1 MEKTY
6 QIITDATADLNAELM
21 QESGLEMLPMDV
33 EIEGKRYS
41 YAPVGGDLGEAEFY
55 RALQA
60 GKRASTSQINPLVYE
75 SCFER
80 FLKAGME
87 ELRERYPERKLICVD
102 SLCASA
108 GEGLLARRAAKMQR
122 EGHSLEETAAWLE
135 ENRLHV
141 CHWFTVDDLQHLRRG
156 GRISAATAIVGTAL
170 QVKPILRV
178 DETGHLENV
187 DKVRGRRRA
196 LSALV
201 ERFDETWAP
210 ELDGTVMLGHGAC
223 LEDAEFVAGQL
234 RERHPGIE
242 IDIVYMG
249 PIIGAHTGPGTV
261 ALLYWG
267 SKR

>member
-1 MEKTY
+1 M
-6 QIITDATADLNAELM
+6 
-21 QESGLEMLPMDV
+21 
-33 EIEGKRYS
+33 
-41 YAPVGGDLGEAEFY
+41 
-55 RALQA
+55 
-60 GKRASTSQINPLVYE
+60 
-75 SCFER
+75 
-80 FLKAGME
+80 
-87 ELRERYPERKLICVD
+87 
-102 SLCASA
+102 
-108 GEGLLARRAAKMQR
+108 
-122 EGHSLEETAAWLE
+122 
-135 ENRLHV
+135 
-141 CHWFTVDDLQHLRRG
+141 
-156 GRISAATAIVGTAL
+156 GTAL

>member
-1 MEKTY
+1 MSCMSV
-6 QIITDATADLNAELM
+6 LL
-21 QESGLEMLPMDV
+21 SGLSGTIM
-33 EIEGKRYS
+33 
-41 YAPVGGDLGEAEFY
+41 AA
-55 RALQA
+55 Q
-60 GKRASTSQINPLVYE
+60 T
-75 SCFER
+75 C
-80 FLKAGME
+80 ME
-87 ELRERYPERKLICVD
+87 ELWERYPERKLICVD
-102 SLCASA
+102 SLWRLPARDSCPPGGQDAA
-108 GEGLLARRAAKMQR
+108 G
-122 EGHSLEETAAWLE
+122 GHSLEETAAWLE

-170 QVKPILRV
+170 QAKPILRV

-210 ELDGTVMLGHGAC
+210 ELDGTVMLAWRVPGGRGVRGRSAT
-223 LEDAEFVAGQL
+223 
-234 RERHPGIE
+234 ERHPGIE